1 MLYGVVARVLFLGVT
16 RLSRHFLLTTRK
28 SVIAIMPTT
37 EVVMLYSNANKELT
51 LVQRNPKIEFAT
63 NELKPIRM

>member
-1 MLYGVVARVLFLGVT
+1 
-16 RLSRHFLLTTRK
+16 LLRTRK
-28 SVIAIMPTT
+28 SVVAAMPTT
-37 EVVMLYSNANKELT
+37 EVVMLYSNANEELM